1 VTVTVGWVPSAS
13 MRAIHARRMTRWTL
27 REPVSSAAQ
36 ALGAASRAATSS
48 RKDPRSSSGRMEP
61 PARARTTRGWSK
73 ATLLPRER
81 PSVGGRGRRRPP
93 AHGQRLP
100 IATNTALFSLL
111 GTPYGGD
118 GITTFALPDLRPV
131 EPKSANGI
139 PLTYTLRDSG
149 IDPARD

>member
-1 VTVTVGWVPSAS
+1 VVGPRPPCSLGSVRLSA
-13 MRAIHARRMTRWTL
+13 
-27 REPVSSAAQ
+27 
-36 ALGAASRAATSS
+36 GAVAE
-48 RKDPRSSSGRMEP
+48 G
-61 PARARTTRGWSK
+61 
-73 ATLLPRER
+73 L
-81 PSVGGRGRRRPP
+81 P

-118 GITTFALPDLRPV
+118 SITTFALPDLRPV